1 MTEEPL
7 LWWVTRSTGLM
18 SLLLL
23 TVTVV
28 LGATAAWGTPS
39 GRVAR
44 QEVHRWSA
52 GLSVG
57 LLLAHVVTSVA
68 DSYVPLRP
76 RDVVVP
82 FIADYRPMWVG
93 LGTVASDLL
102 LAVLLTSVLRS
113 RLPGRGWRSVHL
125 LAYAAWPPALVHGLG
140 VGSDAGVAPVRA
152 VAAGCATAV
161 ALAFLSR
168 WAVVR
173 ERPRASAP

>member
-1 MTEEPL
+1 MSEEPL
-7 LWWVTRSTGLM
+7 LWWLTRSTGLM

-23 TVTVV
+23 TVSVV
-28 LGATAAWGTPS
+28 LGATAAWGTPA

-44 QEVHRWSA
+44 QEVHRWAA
-52 GLSVG
+52 GLAVG
-57 LLLAHVVTSVA
+57 LLVAHVATSVG
-68 DSYVPLRP
+68 DSYVPLGP

-82 FIADYRPMWVG
+82 FLADYRPVWVG
-93 LGTVASDLL
+93 LGTVAADLL

-113 RLPGRGWRSVHL
+113 RLAGRGWRSVHV
-125 LAYAAWPPALVHGLG
+125 LAYAAWPLALVHGLG
-140 VGSDAGVAPVRA
+140 AGSDADSTPVRA

-161 ALAFLSR
+161 GLAFLSR